1 MAKGLPNEL
10 LIQLDGKEPFKYMS
24 KEQQLTEIDLCIDRI
39 NMWLEEETD
48 EFEPDREKIIY
59 YKKQLKQLKKL
70 KIKIKEFIY
79 GKQN

>member
-10 LIQLDGKEPFKYMS
+10 LVQLDGKEPFKYMS
-24 KEQQLTEIDLCIDRI
+24 KNQQLTEIEWCIDRV
-39 NMWLEEETD
+39 NMWLAEELD

-70 KIKIKEFIY
+70 KTKVEEFIY